1 MLVQI
6 NTDKNIE
13 GGERLANYLTEMIS
27 SDLDR
32 YAERITRVEV
42 HLSDVNGAK
51 KGLNDK
57 KCLLEARLEGRKPI
71 AVTNLANSS
80 AEAVSGALDKL
91 NASLETI
98 IGKERNF
105 N

>member
-1 MLVQI
+1 VLVQI

-13 GGERLANYLTEMIS
+13 GSERLSTFLTEMITA
-27 SDLDR
+27 DLDR
-32 YAERITRVEV
+32 FSERITRVEV

-71 AVTNLANSS
+71 AVTNLANTS

-91 NASLETI
+91 HASLDTI
-98 IGKERNF
+98 LGKERNY
-105 N
+105 

>member
-1 MLVQI
+1 VLVQI

-13 GGERLANYLTEMIS
+13 GSERLSTFLTDMITA
-27 SDLDR
+27 DLDR
-32 YAERITRVEV
+32 FSERITRVEV
-42 HLSDVNGAK
+42 HLSDINGAK

-80 AEAVSGALDKL
+80 AEAVSGALEKL
-91 NASLETI
+91 HASLDTI
-98 IGKERNF
+98 LGKERNY
-105 N
+105 

>member
-1 MLVQI
+1 VIVQI
-6 NTDKNIE
+6 NTDNNIE
-13 GGERLANYLTEMIS
+13 GSERMEAYLKEMITG
-27 SDLDR
+27 DLDR
-32 YAERITRVEV
+32 YIERITRIEV

-91 NASLETI
+91 HASLETI
-98 IGKERNF
+98 IGKERNY
-105 N
+105 